1 LLNGIKANLITYD
14 LEIVIKG
21 VDMIEKLDFNA
32 KYIKYEL
39 RELNL
44 NEE

>member
-1 LLNGIKANLITYD
+1 
-14 LEIVIKG
+14 
-21 VDMIEKLDFNA
+21 MIEKLDFNA

-44 NEE
+44 NEEWMEEL